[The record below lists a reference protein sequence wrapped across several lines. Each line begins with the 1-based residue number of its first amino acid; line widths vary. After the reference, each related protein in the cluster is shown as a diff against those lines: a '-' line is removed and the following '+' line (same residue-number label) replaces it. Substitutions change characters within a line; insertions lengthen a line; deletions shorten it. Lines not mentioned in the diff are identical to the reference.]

1 MKNINTILNVVL
13 GIAVAVLFY
22 FQFSGSKPSVAAGS
36 KAVAAG
42 DFRIAY
48 FEIDSVESQFNYYK
62 EVSNAIQAKAQQN
75 NNELSQLKEV
85 FASKYQELQKNGQRM
100 TEAEVNARQQELQQM
115 DKTFKSKE
123 QMMNNEMQDE
133 SMKKLQ
139 DVKKKIT
146 DYLAEYNKSKGYA
159 FILGNNSDMLSMYYK
174 DTAYDIT
181 ADLVKGLNEL
191 YKAKK

>member
-1 MKNINTILNVVL
+1 MKNINTIVNVVL
-13 GIAVAVLFY
+13 GIAVAILFY
-22 FQFSGSKPSVAAGS
+22 FQFSGSQSAVATGSKSVATSG
-36 KAVAAG
+36 
-42 DFRIAY
+42 FRIAY
-48 FEIDSVESQFNYYK
+48 FEIDSVETQFNYYK
-62 EVSNAIQAKAQQN
+62 EVSNSIQAKAQQN
-75 NNELSQLKEV
+75 NIELNQLKEV
-85 FASKYQELQKNGQRM
+85 FAAKYQELQKNGQSM
-100 TEAEVNARQQELQQM
+100 SASEVNARQQELQQM

-146 DYLAEYNKSKGYA
+146 DYLAEYNKAKGYA

-174 DTAYDIT
+174 DSAYDIT

-191 YKAKK
+191 YKPKK

>member
-22 FQFSGSKPSVAAGS
+22 FQFSGSKPTVAAGS

-62 EVSNAIQAKAQQN
+62 EVSNSIQAKAQQN
-75 NNELSQLKEV
+75 NNELNQLKEV

-123 QMMNNEMQDE
+123 QMMNSEMQDE

>member
-1 MKNINTILNVVL
+1 MIL
-13 GIAVAVLFY
+13 GISFEVLFY
-22 FQFSGSKPSVAAGS
+22 FTFNVSNSALATGSKSQ
-36 KAVAAG
+36 AAG

-62 EVSNAIQAKAQQN
+62 EVSNSIQAKAQQN
-75 NNELSQLKEV
+75 NNELNQLKEV
-85 FASKYQELQKNGQRM
+85 FAAKYQELQKNGQRM

-181 ADLVKGLNEL
+181 VDLVKGLNEL

>member
-1 MKNINTILNVVL
+1 MKNINTIVNVVL

-22 FQFSGSKPSVAAGS
+22 FQFTGNKSAVATGS

-62 EVSNAIQAKAQQN
+62 EVSNSIQSKAQQN
-75 NNELSQLKEV
+75 NNELNQLKEV
-85 FASKYQELQKNGQRM
+85 FAAKYQELQKNGQRM
-100 TEAEVNARQQELQQM
+100 SEAEVNARQQELQQM

-146 DYLAEYNKSKGYA
+146 DYLAEYNKAKGYA

-174 DTAYDIT
+174 DTAFDIT
-181 ADLVKGLNEL
+181 ADLVKGLNDL

>member
-13 GIAVAVLFY
+13 GIAVAILFY
-22 FQFSGSKPSVAAGS
+22 FQFSGTKSSVATGS

-62 EVSNAIQAKAQQN
+62 EVSNSIQAKAQQN
-75 NNELSQLKEV
+75 NNELNQLKEV

-100 TEAEVNARQQELQQM
+100 SEAEVNARQQELQQM

-133 SMKKLQ
+133 SLKKLQ

-146 DYLAEYNKSKGYA
+146 DYLAEYNKVKGYA

-181 ADLVKGLNEL
+181 SDLVKGLNEL
-191 YKAKK
+191 YKTKK

>member
-62 EVSNAIQAKAQQN
+62 EVSNSIQAKAQQN
-75 NNELSQLKEV
+75 NNELNQLKEV

-181 ADLVKGLNEL
+181 ADLVNGLNEL

>member
-1 MKNINTILNVVL
+1 MKNINTIVNVVL

-22 FQFSGSKPSVAAGS
+22 FQFTGNKSAVATGS

-62 EVSNAIQAKAQQN
+62 EVSNSIQSKAQQN
-75 NNELSQLKEV
+75 NNELNQLKEV
-85 FASKYQELQKNGQRM
+85 FAAKYQELQKNGQRM
-100 TEAEVNARQQELQQM
+100 SEEEVNARQQELQQM

-146 DYLAEYNKSKGYA
+146 DYLAEYNKAKGYA

>member
-1 MKNINTILNVVL
+1 MKNINTVINVVL

-22 FQFSGSKPSVAAGS
+22 FQFSGSKSAVATGS
-36 KAVAAG
+36 KTVSAG
-42 DFRIAY
+42 DFKIAY

-62 EVSNAIQAKAQQN
+62 EVSNSIQAKAQQN
-75 NNELSQLKEV
+75 NNELNQLKEV
-85 FASKYQELQKNGQRM
+85 FAAKYQELQKNGQRM
-100 TEAEVNARQQELQQM
+100 TESEVNARQQELQQM

-146 DYLAEYNKSKGYA
+146 DYLADYNKSKGYA

>member
-1 MKNINTILNVVL
+1 MKNINTIVNVVL
-13 GIAVAVLFY
+13 GIAVAILFY
-22 FQFSGSKPSVAAGS
+22 FQFSGSKSAVANGS
-36 KAVAAG
+36 KSISTG

-48 FEIDSVESQFNYYK
+48 FEIDSVETQFNYYK
-62 EVSNAIQAKAQQN
+62 EVSNSIQAKAQQN
-75 NNELSQLKEV
+75 NNELNQLKEV
-85 FASKYQELQKNGQRM
+85 FAAKYQELQKNGQSM
-100 TEAEVNARQQELQQM
+100 SASEVNARQQELQQM
-115 DKTFKSKE
+115 DKAFKSKE

-146 DYLAEYNKSKGYA
+146 DYLAKYNKAKGYA

-174 DTAYDIT
+174 DSAYDIT

-191 YKAKK
+191 YKPKK

>member
-13 GIAVAVLFY
+13 GIAVAILFY
-22 FQFSGSKPSVAAGS
+22 FQFSGSKTSVATGS

-62 EVSNAIQAKAQQN
+62 EVSNSIQAKAQQN
-75 NNELSQLKEV
+75 NNELNQLKEV

-100 TEAEVNARQQELQQM
+100 SEAEVNARQQELQQM

-146 DYLAEYNKSKGYA
+146 DYLAEYNKVKGYA

-181 ADLVKGLNEL
+181 YDLVKGLNEL

>member
-62 EVSNAIQAKAQQN
+62 EVSNSIQAKAQQN
-75 NNELSQLKEV
+75 NNELNQLKEV

-133 SMKKLQ
+133 SIKKLQ

-181 ADLVKGLNEL
+181 ADLVNGLNEL

>member
-1 MKNINTILNVVL
+1 ML
-13 GIAVAVLFY
+13 
-22 FQFSGSKPSVAAGS
+22 
-36 KAVAAG
+36 
-42 DFRIAY
+42 
-48 FEIDSVESQFNYYK
+48 E
-62 EVSNAIQAKAQQN
+62 
-75 NNELSQLKEV
+75 
-85 FASKYQELQKNGQRM
+85 
-100 TEAEVNARQQELQQM
+100 QQELQQM

-146 DYLAEYNKSKGYA
+146 DYLAEYNKAKGYA
-159 FILGNNSDMLSMYYK
+159 LFWVTIQTCFLCTYK

-181 ADLVKGLNEL
+181 SDLVKGLNEL

>member
-13 GIAVAVLFY
+13 GIAVAILFY
-22 FQFSGSKPSVAAGS
+22 FQFSGSKSSVATGS

-62 EVSNAIQAKAQQN
+62 EVSNSIQAKAQQN
-75 NNELSQLKEV
+75 NNELNQLKEV

-100 TEAEVNARQQELQQM
+100 SEAEVNARQQELQQM

-133 SMKKLQ
+133 SLKKLQ

-146 DYLAEYNKSKGYA
+146 DYLAEYNKVKGYA

-181 ADLVKGLNEL
+181 SDLVKGLNEL

>member
-13 GIAVAVLFY
+13 GIAVAILFY
-22 FQFSGSKPSVAAGS
+22 FQFSGTKSSVATGS

-62 EVSNAIQAKAQQN
+62 EVSNSIQAKAQQN
-75 NNELSQLKEV
+75 NNELNQLKEV

-100 TEAEVNARQQELQQM
+100 SEAEVNARQQELQQM

-146 DYLAEYNKSKGYA
+146 DYLAEYNKAKGYA

>member
-1 MKNINTILNVVL
+1 MKNINTIVNVVL

-22 FQFSGSKPSVAAGS
+22 FQFTGNKSAVATGS

-62 EVSNAIQAKAQQN
+62 EVSNSIQSKAQQN
-75 NNELSQLKEV
+75 NNELNQLKEV
-85 FASKYQELQKNGQRM
+85 FAAKYQELQKNGQRM
-100 TEAEVNARQQELQQM
+100 SEAEVNARQQELQQM

-146 DYLAEYNKSKGYA
+146 DYLAEYNKAKGYA

-181 ADLVKGLNEL
+181 ADLVNGLNEL

>member
-62 EVSNAIQAKAQQN
+62 EVSNSIQAKAQQN
-75 NNELSQLKEV
+75 NNELNQLKEV

>member
-13 GIAVAVLFY
+13 GIAVAILFY
-22 FQFSGSKPSVAAGS
+22 FQFSGTKSSVATGS

-62 EVSNAIQAKAQQN
+62 EVSNSIQAKAQQN
-75 NNELSQLKEV
+75 NNELNQLKEV
-85 FASKYQELQKNGQRM
+85 FAAKYQELQKNGQRM
-100 TEAEVNARQQELQQM
+100 SEAEVNARQQELQQM

-146 DYLAEYNKSKGYA
+146 DYLAEYNKAKGYA

-181 ADLVKGLNEL
+181 ADLVKGLN
-191 YKAKK
+191 

>member
-13 GIAVAVLFY
+13 GIAVAILFY
-22 FQFSGSKPSVAAGS
+22 FQFSGSKSSVATGS

-62 EVSNAIQAKAQQN
+62 EVSNSIQAKAQQN
-75 NNELSQLKEV
+75 NNELNQLKEV

-100 TEAEVNARQQELQQM
+100 SEAEVNARQQELQQM

-133 SMKKLQ
+133 SLKKLQ

-146 DYLAEYNKSKGYA
+146 DYLAEYNKVKGYA

-181 ADLVKGLNEL
+181 SDLVKGLNEL
-191 YKAKK
+191 YKTKK

>member
-62 EVSNAIQAKAQQN
+62 EVSNSIQVKAQQN
-75 NNELSQLKEV
+75 NNELNQLKEV

>member
-13 GIAVAVLFY
+13 GIAVAILFY
-22 FQFSGSKPSVAAGS
+22 FQFSGSKTSVATGS

-62 EVSNAIQAKAQQN
+62 EVSNSIQAKAQQN
-75 NNELSQLKEV
+75 SNELNQLKEV

-100 TEAEVNARQQELQQM
+100 SEAEVNARQQELQQM

-146 DYLAEYNKSKGYA
+146 DYLAEYNKVKGYA

-181 ADLVKGLNEL
+181 SDLVKGLNEL

>member
-1 MKNINTILNVVL
+1 MKNINTIVNVVL
-13 GIAVAVLFY
+13 GIAVSVLFY
-22 FQFSGSKPSVAAGS
+22 FQFTGNKSAVATGS

-62 EVSNAIQAKAQQN
+62 EVSNSIQSKAQQN
-75 NNELSQLKEV
+75 NNELNQLKEV
-85 FASKYQELQKNGQRM
+85 FAAKYQELQKNGQRM
-100 TEAEVNARQQELQQM
+100 SEEEVNARQQELQQM

-146 DYLAEYNKSKGYA
+146 DYLAEYNKAKGYA

>member
-1 MKNINTILNVVL
+1 MKNINTVVNVVL

-22 FQFSGSKPSVAAGS
+22 FQFSGNKTVVATGS
-36 KAVAAG
+36 KSVVSG

-62 EVSNAIQAKAQQN
+62 EVSNSIQAKAQQN
-75 NNELSQLKEV
+75 NNELNQLKEV
-85 FASKYQELQKNGQRM
+85 FAAKYQELQKNGQSM
-100 TEAEVNARQQELQQM
+100 SQSEVNARQQELQQM

-146 DYLAEYNKSKGYA
+146 DYLAEYNKGKGYA

>member
-1 MKNINTILNVVL
+1 MKNINTIVNVVL

-22 FQFSGSKPSVAAGS
+22 FQFTGNKSAVATGS

-62 EVSNAIQAKAQQN
+62 EVSNSIQSKAQQN
-75 NNELSQLKEV
+75 NNELNQLKEV
-85 FASKYQELQKNGQRM
+85 FAAKYQELQKNGQRM
-100 TEAEVNARQQELQQM
+100 SEAEVNARQQELQQM

-146 DYLAEYNKSKGYA
+146 DYLAEYNKAKGYA

>member
-22 FQFSGSKPSVAAGS
+22 FQFSGSKPTVAAGS

-62 EVSNAIQAKAQQN
+62 EVSNSIQAKAQQN
-75 NNELSQLKEV
+75 NNELNQLKEV

>member
-13 GIAVAVLFY
+13 GIAVAILFY
-22 FQFSGSKPSVAAGS
+22 FQFSGSKSSVATGS

-62 EVSNAIQAKAQQN
+62 EVSNSIQVKAQQN
-75 NNELSQLKEV
+75 NNELNQLKEV

-100 TEAEVNARQQELQQM
+100 SEAEVNARQQELQQM

>member
-1 MKNINTILNVVL
+1 MKNINTVINVVL

-22 FQFSGSKPSVAAGS
+22 FQFSGSKS
-36 KAVAAG
+36 AVATDSKSVSAG
-42 DFRIAY
+42 DFKIAY

-62 EVSNAIQAKAQQN
+62 EVSNSIQAKAQQN
-75 NNELSQLKEV
+75 NNELNQLKEV
-85 FASKYQELQKNGQRM
+85 FAAKYQELQKNGQRM
-100 TEAEVNARQQELQQM
+100 TESEVNARQQELQQM

-146 DYLAEYNKSKGYA
+146 DYLADYNKSKGYA

>member
-13 GIAVAVLFY
+13 GIAVAILFY
-22 FQFSGSKPSVAAGS
+22 FQFSGTKSSVATGS

-62 EVSNAIQAKAQQN
+62 EVSNSIQAKAQQN
-75 NNELSQLKEV
+75 NNELNQLKEV
-85 FASKYQELQKNGQRM
+85 FAAKYQELQKNGQRM
-100 TEAEVNARQQELQQM
+100 SEAEVNARQQELQQM

-146 DYLAEYNKSKGYA
+146 DYLAEYNKAKGYA

>member
-22 FQFSGSKPSVAAGS
+22 FQFSGSKPVVASTSKSVAG
-36 KAVAAG
+36 G

-48 FEIDSVESQFNYYK
+48 FEIDSVESQFDYYK
-62 EVSNAIQAKAQQN
+62 EVSNFIQAKAQKN
-75 NNELSQLKEV
+75 NNELNQLKEL
-85 FASKYQELQKNGQRM
+85 FAAKYQALQKNGQSM
-100 TEAEVNARQQELQQM
+100 SEAEVNAKQQELQQM

-146 DYLAEYNKSKGYA
+146 DYLAEYNKAKGYA

-181 ADLVKGLNEL
+181 TDLVKGLNDL

>member
-22 FQFSGSKPSVAAGS
+22 FQFSGAKPAVAGGSKSVAS
-36 KAVAAG
+36 G

-62 EVSNAIQAKAQQN
+62 EVSNSIQAKAQQN
-75 NNELSQLKEV
+75 NNELNQLKEV
-85 FASKYQELQKNGQRM
+85 FAAKY
-100 TEAEVNARQQELQQM
+100 QELQQM

-146 DYLAEYNKSKGYA
+146 DYLADYNKAKGYA

>member
-75 NNELSQLKEV
+75 NNELNQLKEV